1 VNDTAPSQD
10 TPCTMCDGM
19 LASLDELEAQIARIR
34 GMLADQNAS
43 AACPLDQWKVYD
55 GLDLNGRGDVGR
67 VRISDFSDIDAIKA
81 HVLGQGHNV
90 FVLAGDWA
98 YIKSFNYAPQR
109 QEMDGCDRCQIFVY
123 DP

>member
-1 VNDTAPSQD
+1 
-10 TPCTMCDGM
+10 MCDGM
-19 LASLDELEAQIARIR
+19 LASLDELEEQIARIR

-43 AACPLDQWKVYD
+43 SACPLDQWKVYD
-55 GLDLNGRGDVGR
+55 RLNLYGRGDVGR
-67 VRISDFSDIDAIKA
+67 IRISDFSDLDAIKA

-90 FVLAGDWA
+90 FVLDGEWA

-109 QEMDGCDRCQIFVY
+109 QEMDGCNGCQTLVY